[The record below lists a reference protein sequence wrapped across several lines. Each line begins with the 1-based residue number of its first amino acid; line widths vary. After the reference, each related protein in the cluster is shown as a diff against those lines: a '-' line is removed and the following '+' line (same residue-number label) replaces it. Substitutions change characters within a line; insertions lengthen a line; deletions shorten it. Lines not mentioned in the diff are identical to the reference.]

1 MKNSIADIQL
11 ALNRF
16 IQDDYQMEVDCLS
29 IKVERMYGKED
40 QTRCIKEELDEF
52 VERLGGC
59 YESDYWAL
67 NPLKPYIYDDDFLE
81 KGGFLSVLL
90 PDERDKWINFKAN
103 IDSEFEYESYSWEL
117 PYFQSIKDFVYFY
130 RYVDYLRERL
140 KELEGVEV
148 VPVRKSENATKRT
161 LEARLTEAQLSLL
174 LDCVNEL
181 HLFAT
186 PITADDLLSFFNC
199 TLQSPLK
206 LARTK
211 NKLFIYLLWQL
222 ESRGYITMEWQSA
235 CAKER
240 LIESCTFTNSAFCP
254 VPVLSLLLKA
264 TMT

>member
-1 MKNSIADIQL
+1 M
-11 ALNRF
+11 
-16 IQDDYQMEVDCLS
+16 
-29 IKVERMYGKED
+29 
-40 QTRCIKEELDEF
+40 RCIKAELDEF

-67 NPLKPYIYDDDFLE
+67 NPLKPYIYDENFLE

-90 PDERDKWINFKAN
+90 PDERDKWLNFKAN
-103 IDSEFEYESYSWEL
+103 ISAEFEYESYSWEL

-148 VPVRKSENATKRT
+148 VAVRKIESATKRT
-161 LEARLTEAQLSLL
+161 LEARLNEVQLSLL
-174 LDCVNEL
+174 LECMNEL

-186 PITADDLLSFFNC
+186 PITADDLLDFFNC

-211 NKLFIYLLWQL
+211 NKLFVYLLWQL
-222 ESRGYITMEWQSA
+222 ESRSYITTEWQSV

-240 LIESCTFTNSAFCP
+240 LIESCTGIVFTQNN
-254 VPVLSLLLKA
+254 LSSTLYQVKEAPPKGTELIDKYIIQLKNIQL
-264 TMT
+264 